1 MADSAPE
8 IRGCAPAMSSPWG
21 AMEVKPD
28 SEQFKIK
35 KMRFPPPHPGADCD
49 QKIRRRSRK
58 KIVREMKR
66 SGTLLSGQGIYS
78 RQDRPVLMVALTV
91 MEVAHLKAIVR
102 AQDPQAFVVVI
113 SAQEVL
119 GGSFQ
124 PLKEEK

>member
-1 MADSAPE
+1 
-8 IRGCAPAMSSPWG
+8 
-21 AMEVKPD
+21 
-28 SEQFKIK
+28 
-35 KMRFPPPHPGADCD
+35 MRFPPPHPGVDCD

-78 RQDRPVLMVALTV
+78 RQDCPVLMVALTV
-91 MEVAHLKAIVR
+91 TEVAHLKAIVR